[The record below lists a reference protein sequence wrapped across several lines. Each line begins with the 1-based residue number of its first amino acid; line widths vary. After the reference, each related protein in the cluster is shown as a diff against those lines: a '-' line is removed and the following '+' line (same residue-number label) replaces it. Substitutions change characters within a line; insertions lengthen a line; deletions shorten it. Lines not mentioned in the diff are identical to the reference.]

1 MDAPRRSLS
10 AGRAASTVRR
20 TEEGRTRDRAA
31 PEFPVTFLVGA
42 ERSGTTLLRLML
54 DGHPRLAF
62 RYEFE
67 LAVDLVPDGEGWPE
81 LETYYEHLRTMRWVD
96 PPPHVDRALDY
107 PSLVRSFLEQK
118 RSADRK
124 PLVGATVHRHY
135 DRLLRIWPDARFV
148 HLVRDGRDVA
158 RSTVAIGWAG
168 NVWTACEHWAAA
180 ERLWAQVAAT
190 LPADRRIDVHYEELV
205 RDPRATLERIC
216 AFIGIEYD
224 EAMLEYPQRSSYRAP
239 DPALA
244 ERWRETFAPHE
255 LRLVESRIGE
265 LLVERGYPLS
275 GAPLAPPSLPLRAA
289 LAVHCR
295 AGRAQHAA
303 RSLGVRLWLERL
315 LAHRVG
321 PRWWREAVQLRIHE
335 VVNAQLA

>member
-1 MDAPRRSLS
+1 MIAKHVE
-10 AGRAASTVRR
+10 T
-20 TEEGRTRDRAA
+20 
-31 PEFPVTFLVGA
+31 PVTFLVGA

-67 LAVDLVPDGEGWPE
+67 LAVDLVPDGEGWPD
-81 LETYYEHLRTMRWVD
+81 LDAYYEHLRTMRWVD
-96 PPPHVDRALDY
+96 PPPYVDRTLDY

-118 RSADRK
+118 RRADRK

-158 RSTVAIGWAG
+158 LSTIAMGWAG

-180 ERLWAQVAAT
+180 EQLWKRVAAT
-190 LPADRRIDVHYEELV
+190 LPADRWIDVRYEDLV

-216 AFIGIEYD
+216 AFIGIDYD
-224 EAMLEYPQRSSYRAP
+224 DAMLDYPLRSTYRAP

-244 ERWRETFAPHE
+244 ERWRQTLSAHE
-255 LRLVESRIGE
+255 LQLVEARIGD
-265 LLVERGYPLS
+265 LLSERGYPLS
-275 GAPLAPPSLPLRAA
+275 GVPRIGPSLPVRAV
-289 LAVHCR
+289 LAAHCR
-295 AGRAQHAA
+295 AGRVKHAA
-303 RSLGVRLWLERL
+303 RSLGVRLWLERVI
-315 LAHRVG
+315 AHRFG
-321 PRWWREAVQLRIHE
+321 PKWWREAVRLRIDE
-335 VVNAQLA
+335 AINAQLA